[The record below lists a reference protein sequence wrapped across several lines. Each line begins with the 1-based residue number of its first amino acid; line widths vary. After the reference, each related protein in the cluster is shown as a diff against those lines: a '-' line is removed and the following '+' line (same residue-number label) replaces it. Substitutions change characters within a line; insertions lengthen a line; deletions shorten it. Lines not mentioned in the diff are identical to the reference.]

1 MPSRRRPAVMTS
13 GATAQIAFPGRT
25 VQDVLGGYER
35 ALTDSG
41 FDIRKRDWTGQYFAH
56 KAVLG
61 SKAKAYAVNKLVPFG
76 SLMRA
81 GKRVGAEAQIY
92 AWGDQAVLRVVFVPY
107 MELFDRSEIMFLSA
121 GVFEKIT
128 DDEYCVDKL
137 REVLGRMG
145 AMGFP
150 IPQHA

>member
-1 MPSRRRPAVMTS
+1 MTS
-13 GATAQIAFPGRT
+13 GATAHLGFPGRT
-25 VQDVLGGYER
+25 VQEVLAAYER
-35 ALTDSG
+35 ALVESG
-41 FDIRKRDWTGQYFAH
+41 FDLRKRDWTGQYFVH

-61 SKAKAYAVNKLVPFG
+61 SKAKAYMVNKVVPFG
-76 SLMRA
+76 SLMKA

-92 AWGDQAVLRVVFVPY
+92 TWGNQAVLRIAMVPY

-128 DDEYCVDKL
+128 DDAYCVDKL
-137 REVLGRMG
+137 HEVLGRMA

-150 IPQHA
+150 IPRVA

>member
-1 MPSRRRPAVMTS
+1 MTS
-13 GATAQIAFPGRT
+13 GATAQIAFPGRS
-25 VQDVLGGYER
+25 VEDLLGGYER
-35 ALTDSG
+35 ALVEAG
-41 FDIRKRDWTGQYFAH
+41 FEIRKRDWTGQYFVH

-61 SKAKAYAVNKLVPFG
+61 SKAKAYVVSKVVPFG

-92 AWGDQAVLRVVFVPY
+92 LWGDQAVLRVVFVPY

-128 DDEYCVDKL
+128 DDQYCVDKL
-137 REVLGRMG
+137 HEVLGRMA
-145 AMGFP
+145 AMGYP
-150 IPQHA
+150 VPRTA